1 MMTNKLVVSLL
12 YMAAAVLV
20 MTNAYAEEGA
30 AKMLQSPSTKDV
42 LEQIR
47 KDARNDFQHTAQALR
62 ALDSD
67 KMNAEDRATWVRL
80 SRESAVRNGDLTTL
94 KALKNQADPFSLQPL
109 SRILLANAF
118 INEADLQAA
127 RSELEK
133 LGKLEDINTRDQRR
147 YWALKARIAQLEGK
161 SDEERSAIEHI
172 VHELSHWSSANCQSC
187 HNDLKNPQTIPL
199 LEIQSSWY
207 GKRFVELMQKQGD
220 SEEVRRNAEKVLA
233 KTPENMNA
241 RIFQCFSLQALERQ
255 AETEQC
261 WKEIPWVG
269 LPGRNGVSPRM
280 MFAWP

>member
-1 MMTNKLVVSLL
+1 MMTNKLAISLL
-12 YMAAAVLV
+12 YMATAGLV
-20 MTNAYAEEGA
+20 MANAFANDNI
-30 AKMLQSPSTKDV
+30 AKIPQPASTKEV

-62 ALDSD
+62 ALDSG
-67 KMNAEDRATWVRL
+67 KMNAEDHATWVRL
-80 SRESAVRNGDLTTL
+80 SRETAVRNGDLVTL
-94 KALKNQADPFSLQPL
+94 QALKNQADPFSLQPL

-118 INEADLQAA
+118 INEADLPAA

-147 YWALKARIAQLEGK
+147 FWALKARIAQLEGK
-161 SDEERSAIEHI
+161 LDEERSALEHI
-172 VHELSHWSSANCQSC
+172 IHELSHWTSANCQSC
-187 HNDLKNPQTIPL
+187 HNDRKNPQAIPL

-220 SEEVRRNAEKVLA
+220 AEEVRRKAEKTLA
-233 KTPENMNA
+233 KTPESMDA
-241 RIFQCFSLQALERQ
+241 RIHQCFSLQAQERQ

-261 WKEIPWVG
+261 WKEISWVG
-269 LPGRNGVSPRM
+269 LPGRDGVSPRM